1 MKNTI
6 ALITII
12 LCTTLSGC
20 SKTFTTNI
28 EIQQDGTPYL
38 ILFQEYKDTIITSE
52 NYPYNITEENL
63 LKDIKYFDGEY
74 EEEYASPREG
84 TENYIDFMQA
94 HGGIVSGAQYPCI
107 VVIPITADKE
117 IKPKKSSGI
126 QGITLKR
133 CNGKN
138 AIEIYS
144 SIGIAKNEKPEIID
158 GLYHYKLYTSYNYSA
173 SRMLLNN
180 ISDLCISYYDHAGA
194 DSGAEIFTDSYVTQT
209 NTLTIPAQEIKDAL
223 DYWNIPYDL

>member
-28 EIQQDGTPYL
+28 EIQQDGKPYL
-38 ILFQEYKDTIITSE
+38 IPFSEYNDTTINKGNILD
-52 NYPYNITEENL
+52 ITEENL
-63 LKDIKYFDGEY
+63 LQDIKYFDGRFEEQY
-74 EEEYASPREG
+74 ENPRDEIK
-84 TENYIDFMQA
+84 EYIDFIKENN
-94 HGGIVSGAQYPCI
+94 GVVSGAQYPYI
-107 VVIPITADKE
+107 VVFPITADKK
-117 IKPKKSSGI
+117 IKPKKSSGRQRLI
-126 QGITLKR
+126 LKR
-133 CNGKN
+133 CTSKY
-138 AIEIYS
+138 AIEES
-144 SIGIAKNEKPEIID
+144 SYEEISKGENPEIEEE
-158 GLYHYKLYTSYNYSA
+158 LYHYKLYVNYNIAA
-173 SRMLLNN
+173 SSMLLNN